1 MTESDKP
8 YPPIILKP
16 HGIELVELARKHC
29 TLVKVGER
37 YIAKSCPFCHKKNQM
52 YIDRQKQLYHCFGC
66 GEGGDAVTFGM
77 YFKEES

>member
-8 YPPIILKP
+8 HPSTLHP
-16 HGIELVELARKHC
+16 HGIELVDLARKHC
-29 TLVKVGER
+29 QLVKKGGV
-37 YIAKSCPFCHKKNQM
+37 YILSCPCCHKQDLM

-77 YFKEES
+77 YFE